1 MLSAATCQAVVCLNL
16 SNVCLE
22 MCTDLALHETCDKL
36 AFEAWL
42 HCLSGILDVLGQ
54 NTMTWETCC
63 TTCMQSP
70 LDHDFDATCAHVHWV
85 RACRKAQLLRS
96 TAASFYCFVLGY
108 LLLILANDIS
118 LLLMSTAIRSAGSAV
133 LWIYSTLM
141 LQYLVPNQL
150 LGRVMAL
157 EMALFTV
164 RLHHCVYLTRTIV
177 YRLFCQKPCNHIWIS
192 QKTPWPDILSNKAV
206 QSQVTVKA

>member
-1 MLSAATCQAVVCLNL
+1 
-16 SNVCLE
+16 
-22 MCTDLALHETCDKL
+22 
-36 AFEAWL
+36 
-42 HCLSGILDVLGQ
+42 
-54 NTMTWETCC
+54 
-63 TTCMQSP
+63 MQSP
-70 LDHDFDATCAHVHWV
+70 LGPVVDATCAHVLWV

-108 LLLILANDIS
+108 LLLIVADNIS

-164 RLHHCVYLTRTIV
+164 RLHDCLFLPPSIV
-177 YRLFCQKPCNHIWIS
+177 YCLFCQHISKQCN
-192 QKTPWPDILSNKAV
+192 DI
-206 QSQVTVKA
+206 